1 MNLKSNKGYVG
12 VDISVAVI
20 IFLIIVPTIM
30 GIIFSANS
38 SSNSVKVK
46 SEALSILTNAIET
59 AKGMPIEDV
68 NATDLLNQFK
78 TSNSQYTT
86 TVGENED
93 IVQTSTASYKLK
105 YVVVDYKEKDE
116 SLYKENI
123 VKTVTATITYKIG
136 STEKSIELSTVIT

>member
-116 SLYKENI
+116 SLYKANI
-123 VKTVTATITYKIG
+123 VKTVTATITYRIG
-136 STEKSIELSTVIT
+136 STEKSMELSTVIT